1 VSEAE
6 AKLAETKSNEGER
19 LAAIAL
25 GESIGISAANAEV
38 DLTRLRNDLQTARRT
53 RDALEQ
59 RAERERAEVERCARS
74 VKEATVAVV
83 RAELPVADRLAKAQD
98 LQEQLIATRAA
109 LRQLWCSHC
118 LADADL
124 KGVESF
130 LRSHDLPVVLEPE
143 FVNFD
148 GHPSAVAVREVL
160 ALLGTDASAPL
171 PI

>member
-1 VSEAE
+1 MLKSISRDC
-6 AKLAETKSNEGER
+6 ETIYRPRGARAMRWSNEPSVSVPR
-19 LAAIAL
+19 W
-25 GESIGISAANAEV
+25 NA
-38 DLTRLRNDLQTARRT
+38 R
-53 RDALEQ
+53 
-59 RAERERAEVERCARS
+59 ARS